1 MFFDMSERDEAGLQ
15 SLDAPFVVRAAAAV
29 QAVCGLYLLLS
40 AVQLLTSIRFYGEV
54 VIIQYANWAFLALGV
69 AQVFVAAQT
78 VRVRPPYGWVG
89 TVLSGLVALAVTLW
103 VGANVYFTIF
113 SCMQVGTLAF
123 AWTAAILSP
132 FTIGPI
138 ARAASVRKQLE
149 DQGMDLGL

>member
-1 MFFDMSERDEAGLQ
+1 MFSFMRERHEADLQ

-40 AVQLLTSIRFYGEV
+40 AVQLLTSIRFHGEL

-78 VRVRPPYGWVG
+78 IRVRPPYGWIG
-89 TVLSGLVALAVTLW
+89 TALSALVALAVTLW
-103 VGANVYFTIF
+103 IAANVYFMIF
-113 SCMQVGTLAF
+113 SCMQLGTLVF
-123 AWTAAILSP
+123 AWGAAVLSP
-132 FTIGPI
+132 FTIAPI

>member
-1 MFFDMSERDEAGLQ
+1 MFLGVSERDEVGLQ

-40 AVQLLTSIRFYGEV
+40 AVQLLTSIRFYGELV
-54 VIIQYANWAFLALGV
+54 LVQYANWAFLVLGV

-78 VRVRPPYGWVG
+78 VRLRPPYGWVG
-89 TVLSGLVALAVTLW
+89 TVLSGVVALAVTLW
-103 VGANVYFTIF
+103 VGANVVFMIF
-113 SCMQVGTLAF
+113 SCMQVGTLVF
-123 AWTAAILSP
+123 AWAAAILSP

-138 ARAASVRKQLE
+138 ARAAAVRRQLE